1 MGPTWGPSGADRTQV
16 GPMLAPWTLLSGKP
30 CFPYQLDDTIMCH
43 PLILFHPHWW
53 HHDVS
58 LRTAPVIPIYWCV
71 GRLSACCL
79 LRGLPVP
86 HLRVVNTS
94 CMHNWPLSTTDSP
107 GCQDNWG
114 PLKHKNHL
122 PKYRDSQWR
131 CHQMETFSAIL
142 VICAGN
148 SPVPGEFPAQ
158 RPVTRS
164 FDVCF
169 DLRLNKRLSKQLWGW
184 WFETLSCEPS
194 YLNNGFSCTGITI
207 SLYWNG
213 HLVAFY

>member
-30 CFPYQLDDTIMCH
+30 CFPCQLDDTIMCH
-43 PLILFHPHWW
+43 PLILLCPHWW

-58 LRTAPVIPIYWCV
+58 PPTAPVIPIYWCV

-86 HLRVVNTS
+86 HLRVVNTG
-94 CMHNWPLSTTDSP
+94 CMHNWPLSTTDSG
-107 GCQDNWG
+107 GCQHIWS
-114 PLKHKNHL
+114 PLKQKNHL
-122 PKYRDSQWR
+122 SKYRDS
-131 CHQMETFSAIL
+131 HYKVKT
-142 VICAGN
+142 VIQ
-148 SPVPGEFPAQ
+148 PV
-158 RPVTRS
+158 
-164 FDVCF
+164 
-169 DLRLNKRLSKQLWGW
+169 
-184 WFETLSCEPS
+184 
-194 YLNNGFSCTGITI
+194 YLYNGFPCTGMTI